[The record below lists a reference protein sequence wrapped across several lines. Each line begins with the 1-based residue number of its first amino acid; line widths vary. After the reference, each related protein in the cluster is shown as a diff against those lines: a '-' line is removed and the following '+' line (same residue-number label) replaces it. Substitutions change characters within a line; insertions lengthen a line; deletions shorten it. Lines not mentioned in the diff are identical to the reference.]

1 MSSSFFLKGKPK
13 PDKKRKVCGHHRDAV
28 RSCLPRNTIHTCT
41 CKHSLTFTTCLHPT
55 SQFSKEPRKGAKSAA
70 GAAAA
75 AEKPPKHD
83 PNEEI
88 DSDAEDDADQMAG
101 DAGAQFAFSDD
112 DADLQTPQDKRLK
125 LAKKYLDEIEKE
137 ERSRA
142 DDKQLHRQVSTRLA
156 DDYLDSVGKLRK
168 NCADQLQLATA
179 STAAAAE
186 GDDGPTAAVRMLRHK
201 LHKLPVTCVCLASD
215 AATMFSGSK
224 TPFVVKWDL
233 SGAVPTAV
241 GSFDCTRTPTALA
254 AAADRKKG
262 DKKAPRPQVI
272 AMALSTD
279 SKFLVSADEGVCVD
293 VSLLLFTTISESSQP
308 CRPSPTPAT
317 WCTSG
322 VRAPSTICTRST
334 ATGTPSPRSSS
345 GATRTRCSR
354 AAPIAR

>member
-1 MSSSFFLKGKPK
+1 MIPQ
-13 PDKKRKVCGHHRDAV
+13 
-28 RSCLPRNTIHTCT
+28 HT
-41 CKHSLTFTTCLHPT
+41 KSP
-55 SQFSKEPRKGAKSAA
+55 QFSKEPRKGAKSAVP
-70 GAAAA
+70 A

-88 DSDAEDDADQMAG
+88 DSDAEDDADQLAG

-112 DADLQTPQDKRLK
+112 DDADQQTPQDKRLK

-168 NCADQLQLATA
+168 NCADQLQLASA
-179 STAAAAE
+179 DA
-186 GDDGPTAAVRMLRHK
+186 DGTEAVRMLRHK

-215 AATMFSGSK
+215 AATLFSGSK

-233 SGAVPTAV
+233 SATVPVAV

-254 AAADRKKG
+254 ALADRKKG

-272 AMALSTD
+272 ALALSSD
-279 SKFLVSADEGVCVD
+279 SKFLVSASFLTDNWCG
-293 VSLLLFTTISESSQP
+293 LFN
-308 CRPSPTPAT
+308 
-317 WCTSG
+317 
-322 VRAPSTICTRST
+322 
-334 ATGTPSPRSSS
+334 
-345 GATRTRCSR
+345 
-354 AAPIAR
+354 

>member
-1 MSSSFFLKGKPK
+1 MHTSTSS
-13 PDKKRKVCGHHRDAV
+13 A
-28 RSCLPRNTIHTCT
+28 
-41 CKHSLTFTTCLHPT
+41 LTFTTCSHPN
-55 SQFSKEPRKGAKSAA
+55 SQFSKEPRKSAKS
-70 GAAAA
+70 AAAA

-88 DSDAEDDADQMAG
+88 DSDAEDDADEMAG

-112 DADLQTPQDKRLK
+112 DADQQTPQDKRLK

-168 NCADQLQLATA
+168 NCADQLQLAT
-179 STAAAAE
+179 TTE

-233 SGAVPTAV
+233 SGAVPKAV

-254 AAADRKKG
+254 AVADRKKG

-279 SKFLVSADEGVCVD
+279 SKFLVSAAGCGWVLYR
-293 VSLLLFTTISESSQP
+293 S
-308 CRPSPTPAT
+308 
-317 WCTSG
+317 
-322 VRAPSTICTRST
+322 VRMTFVAKVLY
-334 ATGTPSPRSSS
+334 
-345 GATRTRCSR
+345 
-354 AAPIAR
+354 